1 MIKITKVLGI
11 AATVGVVGYLGLAGY
26 VYYHDKQ
33 RITMPEQASLSAQN
47 AAVLKTLSEKGCDY
61 CHTPSA
67 KLPFYSQF
75 PIAKQLME
83 YDINLGYKSFDLTP
97 IRNSLIHDTPP
108 PQGDIAKVEWVM
120 QHNTMPPTRYTAL
133 HWAGS
138 LSEEERKGI
147 LNWVKDQ
154 RIKYYAAKDM
164 SPALM
169 NEPVQPLPRT
179 IPVQADKVALGF
191 RLYHDPR
198 LSGDNSLSP
207 ACIVTN

>member
-108 PQGDIAKVEWVM
+108 PQGI
-120 QHNTMPPTRYTAL
+120 
-133 HWAGS
+133 S
-138 LSEEERKGI
+138 LKWNG
-147 LNWVKDQ
+147 
-154 RIKYYAAKDM
+154 
-164 SPALM
+164 
-169 NEPVQPLPRT
+169 
-179 IPVQADKVALGF
+179 
-191 RLYHDPR
+191 
-198 LSGDNSLSP
+198 
-207 ACIVTN
+207 